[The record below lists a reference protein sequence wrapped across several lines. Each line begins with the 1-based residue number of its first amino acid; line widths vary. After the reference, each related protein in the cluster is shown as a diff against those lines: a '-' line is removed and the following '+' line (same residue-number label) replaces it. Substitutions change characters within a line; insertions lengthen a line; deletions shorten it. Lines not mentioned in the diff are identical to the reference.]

1 MSYEVIA
8 RKWRPQ
14 TFEDVVGQD
23 HVVRTLRNAIESKR
37 IAQAYLFAGPRGTG
51 KTTLARIFAKALNC
65 EKGPTARPC
74 GKCAAC
80 KAIMDGSS
88 LNVLEIDGASS
99 NKVEDVHEK
108 ILASVNQ
115 LPIAVQGGFRI
126 YYVDEV
132 HMLSVAAFNAL
143 LKTLEEP
150 PDYVKFIFATT
161 EPDKVIGTIQSRC
174 QRFDLRKISQAD
186 IVGQLEKIC
195 KAEGVDAAPDALL
208 AIARGADGGM
218 RDAESALDQIIAFTG
233 KKISEEDV
241 LGVFGLVSRALI
253 EDLADAVL
261 SGDIARVL
269 GRLDELDKAGKDL
282 RRLVAELVDHF
293 RNLLVCIELKGATES
308 LDVTEP
314 QRATLRA
321 QAGRTTA
328 SAALAIVEEL
338 IRLDG
343 TLRLALSQR
352 TLVET
357 SLIRCARASNLVD
370 LETILKKI
378 TALEAGTPP
387 PVSATPAMAESAAA
401 PQARKG
407 SAPAA
412 RTTKGPAAAPPA
424 TKSEPV
430 APPAPASKPAET
442 VAPWGAPPAPAEAAA
457 EPPAP
462 PAPAPEQPAA
472 QPRPEGLDIAE
483 IRSRPAV
490 QAALKTF
497 GGQIV
502 DIR

>member
-37 IAQAYLFAGPRGTG
+37 IAQAYLFCGPRGTG
-51 KTTLARIFAKALNC
+51 KTTLARIFEKALNC
-65 EKGPTARPC
+65 EKGPTAHPC
-74 GKCAAC
+74 GQCPAC
-80 KAIMDGSS
+80 RAIMEGKSF
-88 LNVLEIDGASS
+88 NVLEIDGASS
-99 NKVEDVHEK
+99 NKVEDVQDK
-108 ILASVNQ
+108 ILSTVNQ
-115 LPIAVQGGFRI
+115 LPVASEGGFRI

-150 PDYVKFIFATT
+150 PPYVKFIFATT
-161 EPDKVIGTIQSRC
+161 EPDKVLGTIVSRC

-186 IVGQLEKIC
+186 IVGQLSKIC

-253 EDLADAVL
+253 EDLAGAVL
-261 SGDIARVL
+261 EGDIARVL

-293 RNLLVCIELKGATES
+293 RNLLVCIELKGDTAS
-308 LDVTEP
+308 LDVTEA
-314 QRATLRA
+314 QRATLRE

-357 SLIRCARASNLVD
+357 SLIRCARASKLVD

-378 TALEAGTPP
+378 AALEAGAPP
-387 PVSATPAMAESAAA
+387 PPARGHRES
-401 PQARKG
+401 
-407 SAPAA
+407 
-412 RTTKGPAAAPPA
+412 
-424 TKSEPV
+424 
-430 APPAPASKPAET
+430 
-442 VAPWGAPPAPAEAAA
+442 
-457 EPPAP
+457 
-462 PAPAPEQPAA
+462 
-472 QPRPEGLDIAE
+472 
-483 IRSRPAV
+483 
-490 QAALKTF
+490 
-497 GGQIV
+497 
-502 DIR
+502 